1 MIAVLLIGVVLLM
14 LIYKAIYRKLW
25 EKDLTVDL
33 AFGQSY
39 VYAGECASLK
49 EKIENHKRMPV
60 SPLEVRF
67 RIKKGL
73 RFQDADNTS
82 VSDFVYKRDIY
93 ALLGRQRITRTLQM
107 ECQKR
112 GVYAIEDVSM
122 VTYSLLHEDTYRK
135 NLDTDAQIY
144 VYAKRTNVDNVLRAV
159 ENLMGA
165 QESDKKY
172 LEDPFAFASIR
183 EYTMQDPMKNINWKA
198 SAKTGD
204 LMVNTFTSMKN
215 EKMMIYLDVED
226 NGVLKKEHLIEE
238 SISVA
243 ATLFQKLLNKGM
255 EAGIAINL
263 HDEEKKTYFY
273 LPFSRS
279 KSNRIL
285 LEKTLATN
293 WKENAVTD
301 FEKVLD
307 NSFKDAIPVIISKNI
322 TPQRLRKAESLIGN
336 KAKGIWVIPYEI
348 GEVPEVHSSSFLFVK
363 REVGEW

>member
-1 MIAVLLIGVVLLM
+1 
-14 LIYKAIYRKLW
+14 LW

-33 AFGQSY
+33 AFGQPY
-39 VYAGECASLK
+39 VYAGECASIK

-67 RIKKGL
+67 RIRKGIQ
-73 RFQDADNTS
+73 FQDTDNTS

-112 GVYAIEDVSM
+112 GLYAIEDVSM

-135 NLDTDAQIY
+135 NIDTDESIY
-144 VYAKRTNVDNVLRAV
+144 VYAKRTNVDDVLRAG

-183 EYTMQDPMKNINWKA
+183 DYTMQDPMKNINWKA

-226 NGVLKKEHLIEE
+226 NGVLKKEHLVED

-243 ATLFQKLLNKGM
+243 ATLFQKLMSKGM
-255 EAGIAINL
+255 EVGIAINL
-263 HDEEKKTYFY
+263 RDEDRKSFFY
-273 LPFSRS
+273 LPLSRS

-285 LEKTLATN
+285 LEQTLATN
-293 WKENAVTD
+293 WKDNAVTD
-301 FEKVLD
+301 FDKVLEVP
-307 NSFKDAIPVIISKNI
+307 FKDAIPVIISKNI
-322 TPQRLRKAESLIGN
+322 MPQRMQKAESLIGN
-336 KAKGIWVIPYEI
+336 NSKGIWVLPHEY
-348 GEVPEVHSSSFLFVK
+348 GEVPAVYSDRFLFVK
-363 REVGEW
+363 REVAE

>member
-1 MIAVLLIGVVLLM
+1 MIAVLLIGVLLM
-14 LIYKAIYRKLW
+14 MIVYRILYRRLW
-25 EKDLTVDL
+25 EKDLTVEL
-33 AFGQSY
+33 SFGQSY
-39 VYAGECASLK
+39 VYAGESAQLK

-67 RIKKGL
+67 RVKKGI
-73 RFQDADNTS
+73 RFQDTDNTS
-82 VSDFVYKRDIY
+82 VSDYVYKRDIY

-112 GVYAIEDVSM
+112 GLYAIEDVSM

-135 NLDTDAQIY
+135 SMDTDAQMY
-144 VYAKRTNVDNVLRAV
+144 VYAKRTNIEDVLRAG

-183 EYTMQDPMKNINWKA
+183 DYTMQDPMKNINWKA

-226 NGVLKKEHLIEE
+226 RGVLKKEHLIEE
-238 SISVA
+238 SISIA
-243 ATLFQKLLNKGM
+243 ATLFQKLLSKGM
-255 EAGIAINL
+255 EVGIAINL
-263 HDEEKKTYFY
+263 RDDDKKTFY
-273 LPFSRS
+273 LPLSRS

-285 LEKTLATN
+285 LEQTLASN

-301 FEKVLD
+301 FEKILEVP
-307 NSFKDAIPVIISKNI
+307 FKDAIPIIISKNI
-322 TPQRLRKAESLIGN
+322 MEQRIQKAEGLIGN
-336 KAKGIWVIPYEI
+336 KSRGIWVVPYET
-348 GEVPEVHSSSFLFVK
+348 GEAPRVHSDYFLFVK
-363 REVGEW
+363 REVDE

>member
-1 MIAVLLIGVVLLM
+1 MIAVLLIGVLLM
-14 LIYKAIYRKLW
+14 MLVYRIIYRRLW
-25 EKDLTVDL
+25 EKDLTVEL
-33 AFGQSY
+33 SFGQSY
-39 VYAGECASLK
+39 VYAGESAQLK

-67 RIKKGL
+67 RVKRGI
-73 RFQDADNTS
+73 RFQDTDNTS
-82 VSDFVYKRDIY
+82 VSDYVYKRDIY

-112 GVYAIEDVSM
+112 GLYAIEDVSM

-135 NLDTDAQIY
+135 SMDTDAQMY
-144 VYAKRTNVDNVLRAV
+144 VYAKRTNVDDVLRAG

-183 EYTMQDPMKNINWKA
+183 DYTMQDPMKNINWKA

-226 NGVLKKEHLIEE
+226 SGVLKKEHLIED

-243 ATLFQKLLNKGM
+243 ATLFQKLMSKGM
-255 EAGIAINL
+255 EVGIAINL
-263 HDEEKKTYFY
+263 RDEERKSFFY
-273 LPFSRS
+273 LPLSRS
-279 KSNRIL
+279 KSSRVL
-285 LEKTLATN
+285 LEQTLAAN

-301 FEKVLD
+301 FEKVLEVP
-307 NSFKDAIPVIISKNI
+307 FKDAVPVIISKNA
-322 TPQRLRKAESLIGN
+322 TPQKIQKAESLIGN
-336 KAKGIWVIPYEI
+336 KAKGIWVVPYEI
-348 GEVPEVHSSSFLFVK
+348 GEVPEVHSNSFLFVK
-363 REVGEW
+363 REVSE

>member
-1 MIAVLLIGVVLLM
+1 MIAVLLIGVLLM
-14 LIYKAIYRKLW
+14 MVVYRVIYRRLW

-33 AFGQSY
+33 SFGQSY
-39 VYAGECASLK
+39 VYAGEGAQLK

-67 RIKKGL
+67 RVKRGIQ
-73 RFQDADNTS
+73 FQDTDNTS
-82 VSDFVYKRDIY
+82 VSDYVYKRDIY

-107 ECQKR
+107 ECEKR
-112 GVYAIEDVSM
+112 GLYAIEDVSM

-135 NLDTDAQIY
+135 SIETDAQIY
-144 VYAKRTNVDNVLRAV
+144 VYAKRTNVDDVLRAG

-183 EYTMQDPMKNINWKA
+183 DYTMQDPMKNINWKA

-226 NGVLKKEHLIEE
+226 SGILKKEHLIEE
-238 SISVA
+238 GISVA
-243 ATLFQKLLNKGM
+243 ATLFQKLMSKGM
-255 EAGIAINL
+255 EVGIAMNL
-263 HDEEKKTYFY
+263 REDDKNTFFY
-273 LPFSRS
+273 LPLSRS
-279 KSNRIL
+279 RSNRML
-285 LEKTLATN
+285 LEQTLAAD

-301 FEKVLD
+301 FEKVLEVP
-307 NSFKDAIPVIISKNI
+307 FKDAVPVIISKNI
-322 TPQRLRKAESLIGN
+322 TPQRIQNAESLMGKN
-336 KAKGIWVIPYEI
+336 FKGIWVVPYET
-348 GEVPEVHSSSFLFVK
+348 GEAPSVHSGSFLFVK
-363 REVGEW
+363 REVDE